1 MKIKKWISSVL
12 FLGVLNIMGTS
23 NAFAADCQGAMSA
36 TLNSV
41 DDAIRYGKA
50 VGDDCKDQAVSS

>member
-1 MKIKKWISSVL
+1 MLSLLIAKR
-12 FLGVLNIMGTS
+12 
-23 NAFAADCQGAMSA
+23 AMSA

-50 VGDDCKDQAVSS
+50 VGDDCKDQAVSSSNEAKAIAQQVDGKLQYA